1 MNNPKSPLHRIK
13 IGLGIAALAA
23 LTGCVGYVGGGYG
36 GTVIVPGPDVS
47 FWGGGVYERG
57 PDVHAFSQRGV
68 ASRAVAH
75 PGGGGGG
82 GARRR

>member
-1 MNNPKSPLHRIK
+1 MKSKLK

-36 GTVIVPGPDVS
+36 GTVFVPGPEVG
-47 FWGGGVYERG
+47 FYGGGVYERG
-57 PDVHAFSQRGV
+57 PDVHAFSQRGS

-75 PGGGGGG
+75 PAGGGG
-82 GARRR
+82 GARR